1 VRAKRLVAA
10 ARSAES
16 GLPGEKAMNITI
28 TEDDRMLSDALNRFC
43 QEVIAPAAA
52 EVDEKSLSSSCHRQA
67 LSDIGIMG
75 MNLPEAYGGT
85 GVSAVA
91 LYLAVENLAG
101 ACGSTAS
108 MVTAHFLATD
118 SILHGGT
125 EEQKQAWLPDAASG
139 RKLGGFALTEPS
151 AGSNPAAMRTVAER
165 TETGYSIRGVKHFI
179 SNAADADFLVVY
191 AKTDKSA
198 GHRGISAFIV
208 DRHAAGVEV
217 ASPERTMGLK
227 GGHVFEVAL
236 DCHVPAQNL
245 LGGTEGRGFRTAMQV
260 LDNGRV
266 EIAASCTGIARA
278 AFEAALF
285 WANTREV
292 NDHPIGEFQGL
303 QWMIADM
310 ATDLEAARM
319 FGLKAATMREAG
331 QRFSLESAMAKLY
344 ASEAAGRITDKALQ
358 IHGGYGYT
366 REMPLERYVRDVR
379 IMRIY
384 EGSSEVQR
392 NIIARTVLNG

>member
-1 VRAKRLVAA
+1 MKINISEEDIVVA
-10 ARSAES
+10 
-16 GLPGEKAMNITI
+16 
-28 TEDDRMLSDALNRFC
+28 DAVNRFC
-43 QEVIAPAAA
+43 REVIAPAA
-52 EVDEKSLSSSCHRQA
+52 EKIDEDSLFSTLHLQA

-75 MNLPEAYGGT
+75 MNLPEEYGGT
-85 GVSAVA
+85 GGSAVA

-108 MVTAHFLATD
+108 MVTAHFLSTD
-118 SILHGGT
+118 SILLGGT
-125 EEQKQAWLPDAASG
+125 EQQKKDYLPDAAAG
-139 RKLGGFALTEPS
+139 RKLGAFALTEPC
-151 AGSNPAAMRTVAER
+151 AGSNPAEMITVAEK
-165 TETGYSIRGVKHFI
+165 TATGYRLRGVKHFI
-179 SNAADADFLVVY
+179 SNAGDADFLVVY
-191 AKTDKSA
+191 AKTDKKA

-208 DRHAAGVEV
+208 DRNTAGIEV
-217 ASPERTMGLK
+217 SSPERTMGLK

-236 DCHVPAQNL
+236 DCEVPFESL
-245 LGGTEGRGFRTAMQV
+245 LGGEEGLGFRTAMKV

-278 AFEAALF
+278 AYEAALH
-285 WANTREV
+285 WANTRQIGG
-292 NDHPIGEFQGL
+292 HPIADFQGL
-303 QWMIADM
+303 QWMVADM

-319 FGLKAATMREAG
+319 FGLKAATKREEGA
-331 QRFSLESAMAKLY
+331 RFSLESAMAKLY
-344 ASEAAGRITDKALQ
+344 TSEAAARITDKALQ

-392 NIIARTVLNG
+392 NIIARTVLNS

>member
-1 VRAKRLVAA
+1 
-10 ARSAES
+10 
-16 GLPGEKAMNITI
+16 MNITI
-28 TEDDRMLSDALNRFC
+28 TEDDHMLSSALNRFC
-43 QEVIAPAAA
+43 QDVIAPKAADI
-52 EVDEKSLSSSCHRQA
+52 DEGSLSATCHREA
-67 LSDIGIMG
+67 LSEIGIMG

-118 SILHGGT
+118 SILLGGT
-125 EEQKQAWLPDAASG
+125 EEQKHAWLPDAAIG
-139 RKLGGFALTEPS
+139 RTLGAFALTEPS
-151 AGSNPAAMRTVAER
+151 AGSNPAAIRTIAEK
-165 TETGYSIRGVKHFI
+165 TATGYRIRGVKHFI
-179 SNAADADFLVVY
+179 SNAAEADFLIVY
-191 AKTDKSA
+191 AKTDKNA
-198 GHRGISAFIV
+198 GHRGISAFVV
-208 DRHAAGVEV
+208 DRHSAGVEV

-236 DCHVPAQNL
+236 DCEVPSENL
-245 LGGTEGRGFRTAMQV
+245 LGGVEGNGFRTAMQV

-278 AFEAALF
+278 AYEAALF

-292 NDHPIGEFQGL
+292 NNHPIGEFQGL

-319 FGLKAATMREAG
+319 FGLRAATKREADE
-331 QRFSLESAMAKLY
+331 RFSIESAMAKLY
-344 ASEAAGRITDKALQ
+344 ASEAAARITDKALQ

>member
-1 VRAKRLVAA
+1 
-10 ARSAES
+10 
-16 GLPGEKAMNITI
+16 MNITI
-28 TEDDRMLSDALNRFC
+28 TEDDQMLSDALQRFC

-52 EVDEKSLSSSCHRQA
+52 EVDENSLSATCHRPA

-85 GVSAVA
+85 GVSAVS
-91 LYLAVENLAG
+91 LYLAVEHLAA

-108 MVTAHFLATD
+108 MVTAHFLSTD
-118 SILHGGT
+118 SILLGGT
-125 EEQKQAWLPDAASG
+125 EEQKQAWLPDAAAG
-139 RKLGGFALTEPS
+139 RKLGAFALTEPS
-151 AGSNPAAMRTVAER
+151 AGSNPAAMRTVAEK
-165 TETGYSIRGVKHFI
+165 TENGYRIRGVKHFI
-179 SNAADADFLVVY
+179 SNAAEADFLVVY

-208 DRHAAGVEV
+208 DRHLAGVEV
-217 ASPERTMGLK
+217 SSPERTMGLK

-236 DCHVPAQNL
+236 DCEVPAGNL
-245 LGGTEGRGFRTAMQV
+245 LGGEEGKGFRTAMHV

-278 AFEAALF
+278 AYQAALF
-285 WANTREV
+285 WAKTREV
-292 NDHPIGEFQGL
+292 NDHPIAEFQGL

-319 FGLKAATMREAG
+319 FGLKAATKREQG
-331 QRFSLESAMAKLY
+331 ERFSQESAMAKLY

-392 NIIARTVLNG
+392 NIIARTVLKD

>member
-1 VRAKRLVAA
+1 
-10 ARSAES
+10 
-16 GLPGEKAMNITI
+16 MNITI
-28 TEDDRMLSDALNRFC
+28 TEDDRMLADAMQRFC
-43 QEVIAPAAA
+43 REVIAPAAA
-52 EVDEKSLSSSCHRQA
+52 DIDEGSHSAVRHRAA

-75 MNLPEAYGGT
+75 MNLPEHCGGT

-91 LYLAVENLAG
+91 LYLAVEQLAA

-125 EEQKQAWLPDAASG
+125 EAQRRRWLPGAASG
-139 RKLGGFALTEPS
+139 ELLGAFALTEPN
-151 AGSNPAAMRTVAER
+151 AGSNPAAMRTLAEKNGS
-165 TETGYSIRGVKHFI
+165 GYRLRGVKHFI
-179 SNAADADFLVVY
+179 SNAAEADFLVVY

-208 DRHAAGVEV
+208 DRHAAGVAV
-217 ASPERTMGLK
+217 SAPERTMGLR

-236 DCHVPAQNL
+236 DCEVPADRL
-245 LGGTEGRGFRTAMQV
+245 LGGEEGRGFRTAMQV

-266 EIAASCTGIARA
+266 EIAASCTGIAGA
-278 AFEAALF
+278 ALEAALH
-285 WANTREV
+285 WARTREV
-292 NDHPIGEFQGL
+292 NDHPIAEFQGL
-303 QWMIADM
+303 QWMLADM
-310 ATDLEAARM
+310 ATELEAARM
-319 FGLKAATMREAG
+319 FGLRAATRREQG
-331 QRFSLESAMAKLY
+331 ERFSQESAMAKLY
-344 ASEAAGRITDKALQ
+344 ASEAAGRIADRALQ

-366 REMPLERYVRDVR
+366 REMPLERYVRDLR

-392 NIIARTVLNG
+392 NIIARTLLNH

>member
-1 VRAKRLVAA
+1 
-10 ARSAES
+10 
-16 GLPGEKAMNITI
+16 MNINI
-28 TEDDRMLSDALNRFC
+28 TEDDRMLSEALNRFC
-43 QEVIAPAAA
+43 VDVIAPKAA
-52 EVDEKSLSSSCHRQA
+52 EIDEGSQSATCHREA
-67 LSDIGIMG
+67 LSEIGIMG
-75 MNLPEAYGGT
+75 MNLPEACGGT

-118 SILHGGT
+118 SILLGGT
-125 EEQKQAWLPDAASG
+125 EEQKQAWLPDAAAG
-139 RKLGGFALTEPS
+139 RTLGAFALTEPS
-151 AGSNPAAMRTVAER
+151 AGSNPAAMRTVAEK
-165 TETGYSIRGVKHFI
+165 TATGYRLRGVKHFI
-179 SNAADADFLVVY
+179 SNAAEADFLVVY
-191 AKTDKSA
+191 AKTDKNA

-208 DRHAAGVEV
+208 DRHSAGVEV
-217 ASPERTMGLK
+217 GVPERTMGLK

-236 DCHVPAQNL
+236 DCEVPAENL
-245 LGGTEGRGFRTAMQV
+245 LGGVEGTGFRTAMQV

-278 AFEAALF
+278 AYEAALF

-292 NDHPIGEFQGL
+292 NNHPIGEFQGL

-310 ATDLEAARM
+310 TTDLEAARM
-319 FGLKAATMREAG
+319 FGLKAATKREAG
-331 QRFSLESAMAKLY
+331 ERFSAESAMAKLY
-344 ASEAAGRITDKALQ
+344 ASEAASRITDKALQ